1 MRTAFLLLLLMPI
14 GVSSVAA
21 QGAPLHDR
29 EVSWSSYTL
38 GQNRTARVRVFAC
51 EDERRP
57 HTVVIDDRAG
67 NGRAPVTDEAPYVAE
82 TVGRELGFDPTE
94 ATFVFRFT
102 EGSFVEGGEDRGKAL
117 LVKATFRRNPS
128 GSLAA
133 PAWRVISSDELEDLT
148 DRAMR

>member
-1 MRTAFLLLLLMPI
+1 MRVLLLTGLLLLAPLAM
-14 GVSSVAA
+14 A

-29 EVSWSSYTL
+29 EVTWRSYDV
-38 GQNRTARVRVFAC
+38 GHERSARVRVFAC

-67 NGRAPVTDEAPYVAE
+67 NGRQPVTDEAPYVAE
-82 TVGRELGFDPTE
+82 TIAREIGFDPTA

-102 EGSFVEGGEDRGKAL
+102 EGSFVDGGTDRGKAL
-117 LVKATFRRNPS
+117 LVKATFRRTAS
-128 GSLAA
+128 GSLGS
-133 PAWRVISSDELEDLT
+133 PSWRVISPDALEDLT